1 MHCPPMPQLPSTAKH
16 PTRLPETSRKHSRTH
31 TLLSPLQECF
41 ISMADEM
48 KEQESCKQA
57 NLSVSLGPCQVS
69 FSSSQHLSHQ
79 PEPSQAALRDQCANG
94 FQVLQQGMEEEHR
107 EGSLSFPPLS
117 LMKSPQLAPGS
128 ALKHTFQCMT
138 PISRLP
144 SMLF

>member
-1 MHCPPMPQLPSTAKH
+1 
-16 PTRLPETSRKHSRTH
+16 
-31 TLLSPLQECF
+31 
-41 ISMADEM
+41 MADEM

-107 EGSLSFPPLS
+107 EGSPSFPPLS

-128 ALKHTFQCMT
+128 ALKHTFHCMML
-138 PISRLP
+138 ISRLS
-144 SMLF
+144 SMRF